1 MRDEH
6 HQMLDRCAQDVEAAQ
21 KMKEDIV
28 NGSYVGKK
36 FPKIVTKNIFDSN
49 ETRRGEFASN
59 SIFYKQIRSAQLE
72 IRHEIKTA
80 DRASKMPK
88 TGDKVNLISM

>member
-6 HQMLDRCAQDVEAAQ
+6 RQMLDRCAQDVEAAQ
-21 KMKEDIV
+21 KVKEDIV

-49 ETRRGEFASN
+49 ETRRGEFVSN
-59 SIFYKQIRSAQLE
+59 SMFYKQIRSAQME
-72 IRHEIKTA
+72 IQHEIKTA

>member
-1 MRDEH
+1 
-6 HQMLDRCAQDVEAAQ
+6 MLDRCAQDVEAAQ

-36 FPKIVTKNIFDSN
+36 FPEIVKENIFDSN
-49 ETRRGEFASN
+49 ETRRGEFKRN
-59 SIFYKQIRSAQLE
+59 SVFYNQIRKAQLE
-72 IRHEIKTA
+72 IRYEVKTA
-80 DRASKMPK
+80 DRASKLQK

>member
-1 MRDEH
+1 
-6 HQMLDRCAQDVEAAQ
+6 MLDRCAQDVEAAQ
-21 KMKEDIV
+21 KMKEDFV

-36 FPKIVTKNIFDSN
+36 FPEIVTKNIFYSN

-59 SIFYKQIRSAQLE
+59 SIFYKQIRNAQLE

-80 DRASKMPK
+80 DRASKTPK